1 MSTVKFLS
9 RGIDYLGDLGAK
21 LRDLQG
27 FRTLAHELVQNADD
41 AETANSICFDIRD
54 DALFVDNDGVFSQ
67 CPDIES
73 DACAWKADGVHNHR
87 CDFHRFRT
95 IASGDKRG
103 QEGTTG
109 AFGIGFIAVYQI
121 TDVPELISGG
131 QHWILHEDRLEHER
145 IEICEG
151 CDKCNRSDLPYTRFI
166 LPWAQDPRSDLR
178 RALSAETVP
187 LDGPERM
194 IEELRAGFPTAM
206 LFLKRLRTLQIHRNG
221 ELNLRLD
228 RVDDGRSLILSNGDS
243 KLDQVWHIVEGDFEE
258 AATRLRVAHPNR
270 IESKRSSSVKL
281 AIPAGELHSGLLCAC
296 LPTEHDLELPFHLN
310 ADFYTTNDRKRIILG
325 DDYQSAWNRE
335 AIRAAALALGKN
347 IDQLPKL
354 LGARSFWT
362 IQKKINDLAVKAE
375 EGRAETVLAGFWNS
389 SVAGL
394 RSGPV
399 IMTTSKAWATVSD
412 ASLLLQKEESESV
425 GVLQALGL
433 QIVHE
438 DLRPFQSL
446 LRLKAVGVPVLDVR
460 RVCEAL
466 SACDLQGRRELAQL
480 PGVLQTNSG
489 RTALWRELDALLGRN
504 QNERTRSEDEER
516 ISEIAIAPGR
526 DGAFWPCKSM
536 YRADRET
543 ISLFEHL
550 DVGIPFLA
558 ENQSFPNGLARL
570 CRLFDAEAA
579 IIVLQKVETSLL
591 DSLWKA
597 GKLPLNQFVAWF
609 ENRRHEVLHNSV
621 LKTALSRL
629 HIFPGADKLRPVSEL
644 ALPGNFDDPLGIAEL
659 VDLAALGERR
669 EFLRDLGMVE
679 LDFPTYA
686 TSKLPKIL
694 MDDELP
700 VEKRRAT
707 VQLLAE
713 RLGELK
719 DSQAARGALS
729 KCALV
734 ECRDHSFRAA
744 ADCYFDSAQ
753 VSDCL
758 ERTANF
764 ALLPKSHAAAV
775 HDLYG
780 WLGVASQPRMDHL
793 LNRVRELA
801 KESPGPSVAQ
811 AVQRIVAH
819 LGQRYERPE
828 DFSSLAALRTTKWL
842 PARGKSD
849 RWYAPNELYAD
860 YQAYLF
866 ESQALFL
873 DLPNR
878 VQTSSRPFLEY
889 LGLGITPPTPLVV
902 KHLLHQASQSI
913 PVNAEVY
920 RVLNDR
926 ADDPVLAQ
934 LRGKPC
940 LWIGEAYRLPNQV
953 FWGEHPFGRYRWRL
967 GDQLRAYGKLLS
979 ALSVCEAPT
988 GKDVIGVLKEIALEF
1003 GATGR
1008 SLDDEGHAVL
1018 MNCWRSISGMLRTE
1032 GIAKQDVQA
1041 LHSIKCVP
1049 DKTRVLNPPDWM
1061 FFENRAG
1068 LVEKFGDYIAR
1079 NVIPRP
1085 LDTGDALSVAGM
1097 RSLGTAVAV
1106 ELIECRSPKEDPGLS
1121 QRIGS
1126 RRNEIAR
1133 VLDALSTE
1141 YSTVEVLDHLQG
1153 IECHVAESIEIRYR
1167 LDAFNRHLESAVER
1181 VPALYQAEANAL
1193 LYARR
1198 DQTMPWA
1205 SIARELAVALYPDE
1219 DPGRFAAGLKEAL
1232 APDTAGEAA
1241 AVLDELGFARL
1252 DTSVAVQLSNANT
1265 AVGLG
1270 TDAPVGSQDG
1280 NGSGSGQQPVGPIS
1294 TGAAIE
1300 SLLGQGAPPP
1310 TPPADP
1316 PGSPEP
1322 TGAGSGAGHSR
1333 NGGGAGG
1340 GARHR
1345 SGHHAPAKR
1354 SPGSQGGRPFISYVA
1369 AHPSEEEP
1377 DPDGLD
1383 ALKRQALEEQAI
1395 RLILAD
1401 EPELQRTPRHN
1412 PGYDLFEADDE
1423 DQPIRWVEVKAMS
1436 GGLID
1441 RPVGMS
1447 HTQFECAQE
1456 HGGDFWL
1463 YVVEHAADSD
1473 ARIIR
1478 IQDPA
1483 GKSRTFTF
1491 DQGWLAVAEND
1502 NKQTEPQD
1510 ERQNVED

>member
-1 MSTVKFLS
+1 MDLS
-9 RGIDYLGDLGAK
+9 
-21 LRDLQG
+21 
-27 FRTLAHELVQNADD
+27 
-41 AETANSICFDIRD
+41 
-54 DALFVDNDGVFSQ
+54 
-67 CPDIES
+67 
-73 DACAWKADGVHNHR
+73 
-87 CDFHRFRT
+87 
-95 IASGDKRG
+95 
-103 QEGTTG
+103 
-109 AFGIGFIAVYQI
+109 
-121 TDVPELISGG
+121 
-131 QHWILHEDRLEHER
+131 
-145 IEICEG
+145 
-151 CDKCNRSDLPYTRFI
+151 
-166 LPWAQDPRSDLR
+166 
-178 RALSAETVP
+178 
-187 LDGPERM
+187 
-194 IEELRAGFPTAM
+194 
-206 LFLKRLRTLQIHRNG
+206 
-221 ELNLRLD
+221 
-228 RVDDGRSLILSNGDS
+228 
-243 KLDQVWHIVEGDFEE
+243 
-258 AATRLRVAHPNR
+258 
-270 IESKRSSSVKL
+270 
-281 AIPAGELHSGLLCAC
+281 SGLLCAC

-310 ADFYTTNDRKRIILG
+310 ADFYTTNDRKRIILA
-325 DDYQSAWNRE
+325 DDYQSEWNRE
-335 AIRAAALALGKN
+335 AIRAAAIALGKN
-347 IDQLPKL
+347 IHQLPKL

-362 IQKKINDLAVKAE
+362 IQKKINDLAAKSE
-375 EGRAETVLAGFWNS
+375 EGRAEKVLAGFWNS

-399 IMTTSKAWATVSD
+399 VMTTSKEWTTVSD

-446 LRLKAVGVPVLDVR
+446 LRLKAIGVPLLDVR
-460 RVCEAL
+460 RICEAL
-466 SACDLQGRRELAQL
+466 SVFDLDGRTELGQL
-480 PGVLQTNSG
+480 PGVLRTNSG

-536 YRADRET
+536 FHADAES
-543 ISLFEHL
+543 ISLFEPL
-550 DVGIPFLA
+550 NVGIPILA
-558 ENQSFPNGLARL
+558 ENQGFPNGLARL
-570 CRLFDAEAA
+570 CRPFDAESA
-579 IIVLQKVETSLL
+579 IAILQKFEASVL
-591 DSLWKA
+591 DDLWKA
-597 GKLPLNQFVAWF
+597 GKLQLDQVVAWF
-609 ENRRHEVLHNSV
+609 ENRRHQILHNPV
-621 LKTALSRL
+621 LKAAFSRL
-629 HIFPGADKLRPVSEL
+629 HIFPGADKLRPLAEL
-644 ALPGNFDDPLGIAEL
+644 ALPGNFADPLGIAEL
-659 VDLAALGERR
+659 VDLQALGERR

-694 MDDELP
+694 MDDGLP

-719 DSQAARGALS
+719 DSQAAHGALS

-734 ECRDHSFRAA
+734 ECQDHSFLAA
-744 ADCYFDSAQ
+744 ANCYFDSAQ

-758 ERTANF
+758 ERTAHF
-764 ALLPKSHAAAV
+764 ALLPKSHASAV
-775 HDLYG
+775 RDLYG
-780 WLGVASQPRMDHL
+780 WLGVASQPRIEHL
-793 LNRVRELA
+793 LNRVRELI
-801 KESPGPSVAQ
+801 KVSPGPSVAQ

-819 LGQRYERPE
+819 LGQRIERPE
-828 DFSSLAALRTTKWL
+828 DVRRLEPLRTLRWL

-878 VQTSSRPFLEY
+878 VQTSSRQFLED
-889 LGLGITPPTPLVV
+889 LGLGITPPTSLVV
-902 KHLLHQASQSI
+902 KHLLHQASQGI

-940 LWIGEAYRLPNQV
+940 LWIGDAYRQPNQV

-967 GDQLRAYGKLLS
+967 GDQLRTYGKLLS
-979 ALSVCEAPT
+979 ALNVCEAPT
-988 GKDVIGVLKEIALEF
+988 GKDVIGVLKEIASEF

-1008 SLDDEGHAVL
+1008 PLDDEGHAVL
-1018 MNCWRSISGMLRTE
+1018 MNCWRSISSMLRTE
-1032 GIAKQDVQA
+1032 GVAKQDVEA
-1041 LHSIKCVP
+1041 LHSIKCVS

-1068 LVEKFGDYIAR
+1068 LADKFGDYIAR

-1085 LDTGDALSVAGM
+1085 LDTGDALSVAGI

-1106 ELIECRSPKEDPGLS
+1106 ELVECRSPKEDPGLS
-1121 QRIGS
+1121 QRMCS

-1133 VLDALSTE
+1133 VLDALSAENGTL
-1141 YSTVEVLDHLQG
+1141 EVLDRLQG
-1153 IECHVAESIEIRYR
+1153 IECHVAESIEIKYR
-1167 LDAFNRHLESAVER
+1167 LDAFNLNLESVVER

-1193 LYARR
+1193 LYAQR
-1198 DQTMPWA
+1198 DHTMPWA

-1252 DTSVAVQLSNANT
+1252 DTSIAAQISNVNT

-1270 TDAPVGSQDG
+1270 TDAPVGGQDG

-1300 SLLGQGAPPP
+1300 SLLGQGAPQP

-1322 TGAGSGAGHSR
+1322 TGAGSGGGHFR

-1345 SGHHAPAKR
+1345 TGHHTPAKR

-1369 AHPSEEEP
+1369 AHPSDEEP

-1395 RLILAD
+1395 RLILDD
-1401 EPELQRTPRHN
+1401 EPQLQRTPKHN
-1412 PGYDLFEADDE
+1412 PGYDLFEADDD

-1436 GGLID
+1436 GGLMD

-1456 HGGDFWL
+1456 HGEDFWL

-1491 DQGWLAVAEND
+1491 DQGWLVVAKTNG
-1502 NKQTEPQD
+1502 
-1510 ERQNVED
+1510 